1 MESKDHADL
10 DVVRLISRMAWAI
23 RSNLLL
29 IVVLT
34 SIGILVGLGISL
46 MVKKQYESRMLLSS
60 EVLPYPNLE
69 GILETI
75 DDLLKERNYEELKK
89 RLQLDSA
96 ILASINSLET
106 ELLIEN
112 ESEQVNDIRIEYV
125 SVKVR
130 TLDTKA
136 LAPFQKALINYLH
149 SNDYVKA
156 RVQQKKDFYVTLIKE
171 VNKEIQSLEELK
183 QNISSGTFFEVAKGN
198 IIFDP
203 TTVNSKILD
212 LAKTKIEYENS
223 LKLVES
229 IHVIEGFAPYKK
241 PVTGR
246 KLQSIFLGAIG
257 GLLLAAGIIATQAL
271 ISLIRK
277 NEPK

>member
-29 IVVLT
+29 IVILT

>member
-29 IVVLT
+29 IVILT

-106 ELLIEN
+106 ELLVEN
-112 ESEQVNDIRIEYV
+112 ESEQVNDVRIEYV

-271 ISLIRK
+271 ILLIRK

>member
-1 MESKDHADL
+1 MESRNVADL
-10 DVVRLISRMAWAI
+10 DVIRLISSLAWAI
-23 RSNLLL
+23 KRNLLL
-29 IVVLT
+29 IIVLT
-34 SIGILVGLGISL
+34 GVGILVGLGFSL

-69 GILETI
+69 GILGTI

-89 RLQLDSA
+89 RLKLDSS
-96 ILASINSLET
+96 ILASVNSLET
-106 ELLIEN
+106 KLLIEN
-112 ESEQVNDIRIEYV
+112 ENNEANGIEYV
-125 SVKVR
+125 SVRIR
-130 TLDTKA
+130 TFDTKA

-156 RVQQKKDFYVTLIKE
+156 RVQQNRDFYVTLIKE

-183 QNISSGTFFEVAKGN
+183 KNISSGAFFEVAKGN

-212 LAKTKIEYENS
+212 LAKTKIEYENK
-223 LKLVES
+223 LKVVES

-246 KLQSIFLGAIG
+246 KLQSTFLG
-257 GLLLAAGIIATQAL
+257 GLSGLMLAATIIAMQ
-271 ISLIRK
+271 SLATWVR
-277 NEPK
+277 NNQPR

>member
-29 IVVLT
+29 IVILT

-271 ISLIRK
+271 ILLIRK